1 MHRALFS
8 RQDPAANDSA
18 PTTPMRILLD
28 DIIFSLQRAGGI
40 SSYWCEL
47 ANGLEARGHELLCI
61 EAGKSTENL
70 FRKQRSG
77 IATTFQREHLPW
89 RLARY
94 MPCPVKGLTASI
106 FHSSYYRT
114 PSRRIAPVVQT
125 VHDFTYERYWTG
137 LARTVH
143 VLQKRRALR
152 DADAIICVS
161 ESTRRDLE
169 VYCPGIDPDRVH
181 VIHHGCSPLFR
192 RIEDPSDAANLRAL
206 IGDAPYVLY
215 VGTRCA
221 YKNFPTAVETAAH
234 SGQHRLVLV
243 GGGPLTRAEAQ
254 LLEAM
259 LPNRWRHEQG
269 PSPEFLNGLY
279 NLADAL
285 LYPSS
290 YEGFG
295 MPVLE
300 AMAAGCP
307 VIAVAASSIPEVA
320 GEAALMIPTA
330 DWNLML
336 GALKSLGSVS
346 LRHDIVRKGLENVR
360 RFSWQDCVRK
370 TETVYRQLAGT
381 R

>member
-1 MHRALFS
+1 
-8 RQDPAANDSA
+8 
-18 PTTPMRILLD
+18 MRILLD
-28 DIIFSLQRAGGI
+28 NIIFSLQRAGGI
-40 SSYWCEL
+40 SSYWSEL
-47 ANGLEARGHELLCI
+47 AIGLTTNGHELLCI
-61 EAGKSTENL
+61 EAGESTENL
-70 FRKQRSG
+70 FRNQWRGVKS
-77 IATTFQREHLPW
+77 TFHRERLPW

-94 MPCPVKGLTASI
+94 MPCPVGGLTASI

-143 VLQKRRALR
+143 VVQKRRALLK
-152 DADAIICVS
+152 ADAVICVS

-169 VYCPGIDPDRVH
+169 VHCPGIDPDRVH
-181 VIHHGCSPLFR
+181 VIHHGCSPLFHG
-192 RIEDPSDAANLRAL
+192 IDGQADLANLRAL
-206 IGDAPYVLY
+206 IGDSPYVLY
-215 VGTRCA
+215 VGTRCV

-234 SGQHRLVLV
+234 SGQHRLMLV
-243 GGGPLTRAEAQ
+243 GGGPLTHAETQ
-254 LLEAM
+254 LLEAR

-320 GEAALMIPTA
+320 GDAALLIPTA

-336 GALKSLGSVS
+336 GALRSLGSES
-346 LRHDIVRKGLENVR
+346 LRREVVRRGLENVR
-360 RFSWQDCVRK
+360 RFPWQDCVRK
-370 TETVYRQLAGT
+370 TEALYRRLAGT